1 MTVTENDRFSN
12 IKKRFQRRL
21 LQSDAKTQIL
31 ISLYINYLYTFFS
44 IFYGKKLAFCF
55 EFLYLC
61 TGNRKNSLLVP
72 KVGHL
77 WRPRLVLID
86 GKRWSSMK
94 TTKMGRK
101 RLSGEL
107 WFKELLNADWAWS
120 TSRTFKTSRKTPA
133 LQTSG
138 ESYSSP
144 STLQLS
150 NPISLALSGP
160 KVK

>member
-1 MTVTENDRFSN
+1 MTAFSN

-21 LQSDAKTQIL
+21 LQSDAKNLSTYITTYQ
-31 ISLYINYLYTFFS
+31 SLTAYFPT
-44 IFYGKKLAFCF
+44 FYGKKLAFCF

-86 GKRWSSMK
+86 GKRRSSMK

-101 RLSGEL
+101 RLS
-107 WFKELLNADWAWS
+107 
-120 TSRTFKTSRKTPA
+120 
-133 LQTSG
+133 Q
-138 ESYSSP
+138 
-144 STLQLS
+144 QLS
-150 NPISLALSGP
+150 KSCDNYIYPNFSFIPPFSNKNANSLVAWWIFSTDIT
-160 KVK
+160 KVVIKVCILQAFLILI